1 MAVDKLTPLDRFV
14 NTILLVAIILLWI
27 SEVNMLYGSWMP

>member
-1 MAVDKLTPLDRFV
+1 MAVDELTPLDRFV